1 MEEEHKDANPQAA
14 NGANEAKGSG
24 ESIHIELDL
33 GATSI
38 ETLEV
43 FVEEASDPELFMEI
57 FQKNKTRYEV
67 LKILLN
73 NPNTPEEVRQEVAGL
88 MSLPV
93 PTVDALAQERK
104 RLAEHKAQDIQK
116 ERLVRKIQ
124 KMNVSEKIKVA
135 MKGSS
140 EARGI
145 LSKDSNKLVILAVLD
160 NPRITDSEI
169 ESMSKNRS
177 TLEDALRVIAK
188 NRDWMKNYPIMYGMV
203 TNPKTPPA
211 IAMRYIPKLKKRDIE
226 LLSKNKNVSE
236 AVRAMSK
243 KLSKAGKG

>member
-1 MEEEHKDANPQAA
+1 MEEEEKDSNPQEA
-14 NGANEAKGSG
+14 NTPA
-24 ESIHIELDL
+24 ESKHIELDL
-33 GATSI
+33 GATSL

-43 FVEEASDPELFMEI
+43 FVEEASDPDLFMEI
-57 FQKNKTRYEV
+57 FLKNKTRYDV

-73 NPNTPEEVRQEVAGL
+73 NPNTPDEVRQEVAGL

-93 PTVDALAQERK
+93 PTADALAAERK
-104 RLAEHKAQDIQK
+104 KLADQKAHEIQS
-116 ERLVRKIQ
+116 ERLIRKIQ
-124 KMNVSEKIKVA
+124 RMSVSEKIKVA

-169 ESMSKNRS
+169 EAMSKNRS
-177 TLEDALRVIAK
+177 VLEDALRVIAK
-188 NRDWMKNYPIMYGMV
+188 NRDWMKKYPIIYGMV

-211 IAMRYIPKLKKRDIE
+211 VAMRYLPKLKKRDIE

-243 KLSKAGKG
+243 KLSKKSKG